1 MPARICFVDEGGTAV
16 TGELYLCS
24 TPIGNLEDI
33 TLRALRILR
42 EADLIA
48 AEDTR
53 HTRKLLNHYDINTPL
68 TSYHEHNARQKGAYL
83 LELLREGKRIALV
96 SDAGTPGISDPG
108 TLLVQQ
114 AIEAGI
120 PITPIPG
127 ATAAVTALSISGLAT
142 DKFVFEGFLPRSN
155 KERKE
160 RLAKLAREERTIILY
175 EAPHRLVAT
184 LKAICEVL
192 PYRRMA
198 VARELTKQ
206 YEEVIRGTTE
216 EILAHFQITA
226 PRGEFT
232 LILEGCRE
240 EEKGQLPEE
249 IIDPVE
255 LVRTLEE
262 QGFDWKA
269 AIKEAAKRLGV
280 PKREIY
286 QLVKGPGGNN

>member
-1 MPARICFVDEGGTAV
+1 M

-33 TLRALRILR
+33 TLRALRILK
-42 EADLIA
+42 ETDLIA

-53 HTRKLLNHYDINTPL
+53 HTRKLLSHYEINTPL
-68 TSYHEHNARQKGAYL
+68 TSYHEHNARQKGVYL
-83 LELLREGKRIALV
+83 LELLREGKKIALV

-120 PITPIPG
+120 PVTPIPG
-127 ATAAVTALSISGLAT
+127 AVAAVTALCVSGLPT
-142 DKFVFEGFLPRSN
+142 EKFVFEGFLPRSN
-155 KERKE
+155 KERRE
-160 RLAKLAREERTIILY
+160 RLEELAWEKRTIIFY

-184 LKAICEVL
+184 LKAISEVF
-192 PYRRMA
+192 PHRRMA

-216 EILAHFQITA
+216 EILEHYQMNS

-232 LILEGCRE
+232 LILEGRQEGEKEQQDE
-240 EEKGQLPEE
+240 EV
-249 IIDPVE
+249 IDPVE
-255 LVRTLEE
+255 LVTILEE
-262 QGFDWKA
+262 QGLDWKT

-280 PKREIY
+280 PKREVY
-286 QLVKGPGGNN
+286 QLVKGPGKNN

>member
-1 MPARICFVDEGGTAV
+1 MA
-16 TGELYLCS
+16 GELYLCS

-53 HTRKLLNHYDINTPL
+53 HTRKLLHHYQIDTPL

-83 LELLREGKRIALV
+83 LELLREGKVIALV

-120 PITPIPG
+120 PVTPIPG
-127 ATAAVTALSISGLAT
+127 ATAAITALSISGLAT
-142 DKFVFEGFLPRSN
+142 DKFVFEGFLPRSPR
-155 KERKE
+155 ERKE
-160 RLAKLAREERTIILY
+160 RLEKLAREDRTIILY

-184 LKAICEVL
+184 LKVISEVL
-192 PYRRMA
+192 PHRRMA
-198 VARELTKQ
+198 VARELTKH
-206 YEEVIRGTTE
+206 YEEVIRGSTE
-216 EILAHFQITA
+216 EILAHFRETT

-240 EEKGQLPEE
+240 GEREQQQEIEADPE
-249 IIDPVE
+249 E

-262 QGFDWKA
+262 QGYDWKA
-269 AIKEAAKRLGV
+269 AIKEAAKRLGM
-280 PKREIY
+280 PKREVY
-286 QLVKGPGGNN
+286 RLVKGPGKNN